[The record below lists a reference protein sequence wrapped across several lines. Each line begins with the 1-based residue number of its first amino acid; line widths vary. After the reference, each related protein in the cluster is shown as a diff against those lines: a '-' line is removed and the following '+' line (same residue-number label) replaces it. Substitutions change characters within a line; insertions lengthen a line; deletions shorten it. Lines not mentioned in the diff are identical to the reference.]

1 VKRRAQAQRPA
12 GTNCRLPCVTAVTCC
27 VDNTNK
33 GDRALQK
40 GVLKR
45 KGQPAQTAG
54 FRVSRLSHAALTT
67 QTRETEP
74 CEKACS
80 SAKATR
86 HKLQT
91 YAGGHSFRTFY
102 VTNIVMKRDTGTQGT
117 QQIHT
122 AESADLRG
130 SQLSY
135 VLCYKQSYEE
145 GHRHTGDTA
154 NTHGRNRKMA
164 NSSCPA
170 RGIVLQRFVQT
181 YHRLLSA
188 FWHFYNQCLF
198 NSFRQVIWLECESKV
213 CVWVLRSTQVLLR
226 LMWGAGMHPFS
237 FHSLFCS
244 CTSRLMV
251 CVQAKVPRV
260 VKYDLPG
267 VVTAVAAWQ
276 QRFHFLNG

>member
-1 VKRRAQAQRPA
+1 MGAQAQRPA

-122 AESADLRG
+122 AETGRWQTVLAQQG
-130 SQLSY
+130 E
-135 VLCYKQSYEE
+135 LCYNALYRPTIGYFQHFGTSITNAYS
-145 GHRHTGDTA
+145 
-154 NTHGRNRKMA
+154 TH
-164 NSSCPA
+164 
-170 RGIVLQRFVQT
+170 FV
-181 YHRLLSA
+181 
-188 FWHFYNQCLF
+188 
-198 NSFRQVIWLECESKV
+198 K
-213 CVWVLRSTQVLLR
+213 
-226 LMWGAGMHPFS
+226 
-237 FHSLFCS
+237 
-244 CTSRLMV
+244 
-251 CVQAKVPRV
+251 
-260 VKYDLPG
+260 
-267 VVTAVAAWQ
+267 
-276 QRFHFLNG
+276 